1 MKRPTRKELI
11 QALDTVP
18 IDSVLG
24 IKGELTHKQKTF
36 ARLVA
41 SGETGAE
48 SYRKAYK
55 SKGKPKTVGNEAVN
69 LKKHPAISREIE
81 AYKLAM
87 EASAYQTPAHLRA
100 LVIQTLVQTL
110 IDEDTKHAVKV
121 QAAKVLGSVT
131 EVSAFTE
138 QKVVRVIKSS
148 DDAKAALMARLKEV
162 LNADA
167 VDVETKDGDS
177 LALELNPDSM
187 ASLANETS
195 SLDSMNVV
203 HDTASASSSDFGG
216 SDMEYIS
223 SNDGDLETIP
233 LNDLPQDASATPIPP
248 FGVRSPVATMHNNVP
263 TQSVK
268 KIKKEKSPHPPIDSA
283 DELENELLGKG
294 PLGDSG
300 KNG

>member
-55 SKGKPKTVGNEAVN
+55 SKGKPKTVGDNASK
-69 LKKHPAISREIE
+69 LKRDTRIQAEIE

-121 QAAKVLGSVT
+121 QAAKVLGTVT
-131 EVSAFTE
+131 EVAAFTE
-138 QKVVRVIKSS
+138 RKEIRTIKSS
-148 DDAKAALMARLKEV
+148 DDAKAVLMARLKEV

-177 LALELNPDSM
+177 LALELDGSM
-187 ASLANETS
+187 ATLANETIDS
-195 SLDSMNVV
+195 DSLLVDQ
-203 HDTASASSSDFGG
+203 DTVSASSSDFGA
-216 SDMEYIS
+216 SDCENDS
-223 SNDGDLETIP
+223 SKETHP
-233 LNDLPQDASATPIPP
+233 LIDSAQDASATPIPP
-248 FGVRSPVATMHNNVP
+248 FGVRSPVAAMHNNVDK
-263 TQSVK
+263 QSHQK
-268 KIKKEKSPHPPIDSA
+268 KKSNPPPIDSA

-300 KNG
+300 KKG